1 MKEGYCFV
9 NTVSV
14 EAATHARENLT
25 GHNLMGG
32 ALLINFAKDRERG
45 GGGGGMG
52 MGMGMGGP
60 SPWGGAQRT
69 STPHNPSQP
78 TRNLHVSAFG
88 PGATREQVQATFAQ
102 YVEVREVIMK
112 EGYCFVNTVSVEGAT
127 AAMENLQG
135 SVLNG
140 GYISINY
147 AKDREQSGGVRSPPL
162 RTACES
168 CTLRG

>member
-1 MKEGYCFV
+1 MAPAKRMAPSGYANPGQPAYV
-9 NTVSV
+9 
-14 EAATHARENLT
+14 AP
-25 GHNLMGG
+25 
-32 ALLINFAKDRERG
+32 G
-45 GGGGGMG
+45 GGGGYV
-52 MGMGMGGP
+52 GGGYGQMAP
-60 SPWGGAQRT
+60 REPKAD
-69 STPHNPSQP
+69 PHQP